1 MKMMKQMTLVAVAAL
16 FSGQVFADEAAADLD
31 VTMTVIADEGEAA
44 QAVEGIIELP
54 EQAADTARANAEA
67 GIARANE
74 AREGGQAMGRSIA
87 EEARSRLHQ
96 DSSAEFRTGISAEAR
111 EQRSDVRAGAELGA
125 EVRTEL
131 NNPLK

>member
-1 MKMMKQMTLVAVAAL
+1 MKKMKQMTLVAFAAL
-16 FSGQVFADEAAADLD
+16 FSGQVFADEVAADLD

-54 EQAADTARANAEA
+54 EQAADTARASAEA
-67 GIARANE
+67 GITTANE
-74 AREGGQAMGRSIA
+74 AREDGQESGRSIA
-87 EEARSRLHQ
+87 EEARHGLHQ
-96 DSSAEFRTGISAEAR
+96 DASAEYRAGISAEAR

-131 NNPLK
+131 NNPLR